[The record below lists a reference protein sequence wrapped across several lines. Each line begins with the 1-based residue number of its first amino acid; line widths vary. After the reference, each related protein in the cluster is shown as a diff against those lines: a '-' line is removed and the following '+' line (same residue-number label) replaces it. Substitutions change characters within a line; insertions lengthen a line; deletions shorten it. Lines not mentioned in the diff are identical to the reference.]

1 MSLEASF
8 NEIEGPPTRC
18 KTCLWYAQLEPED
31 KVFFDEKAEEA
42 LAGGNTMRLFEACRR
57 NGLDAVSTS
66 FRDHL
71 ANNHTARFKVVRSK
85 LIGVVNTVTYDSLA
99 AISSIGANNAL

>member
-1 MSLEASF
+1 MSLQDSF

-18 KTCLWYAQLEPED
+18 KTCIWYAQLAPQD
-31 KVFFDEKAEEA
+31 KTFFDETAEEC

-71 ANNHTARFKVVRSK
+71 ANNHTARFKVRSTTAAST
-85 LIGVVNTVTYDSLA
+85 LTYGSLVT
-99 AISSIGANNAL
+99 SSNSGIGANNAL